1 MSVLLSTFF
10 HHHSWKTLIL
20 ASQRCKTLR
29 QIKSTHASFIIH
41 NLHRNTYAV
50 SKLLTSLLPLPN
62 PNKHFPYASLIFDSI
77 QSPNAFVYDTMI
89 RICSRTSQ
97 PHLGVRYFKL
107 MLTEEDD
114 EDDIA
119 PSYLTFHFLLVA
131 CLNASLLSM
140 CKQVHS
146 LVVKN
151 GVFAS
156 DGHVQTGILR
166 LYVEDGVRLSDA
178 RKVFDE
184 IPHPDVVKWDV
195 LINGYVKCGLGSDG
209 LSVFREMLGRGIEP
223 DRFLVTTALTAC
235 AQAGALSQGKWI
247 HELLEKRKWIEHDVF
262 VGTALVDMYCK
273 CGCLETA
280 LEVFEKMSKR
290 NVFSW
295 AALIGGYA
303 AYGYGKEAITCLEKM
318 EREDGVKPDSVVLL
332 AVLAACAH
340 GGFLQE
346 GRGILDNMEGR
357 YDISPKHEHYSCIVD
372 LMCRAGRLDEA
383 VELIEE
389 MPMKPL
395 ASVWGALLNGCRT
408 HKNVELGEL
417 AVKNLLELE
426 KGNADEEE
434 AALVQLSS
442 IYMTAQRNGEASK
455 IRQMIGQR
463 GIRKVPGCSVLEVD
477 GNITKF
483 VSGDASHPN
492 LLQIHTLIHLLSVDA
507 LQILLSFKRIER
519 EEFLNMLQFYIIVKG
534 VIGLL
539 EVGAGNLS
547 KALKNE

>member
-1 MSVLLSTFF
+1 MSVLLSSF
-10 HHHSWKTLIL
+10 HQPWKTLIL
-20 ASQRCKTLR
+20 ASQRCKTLKH
-29 QIKSTHASFIIH
+29 IKSTHASFIIH
-41 NLHRNTYAV
+41 NHHRNTYAI

-77 QSPNAFVYDTMI
+77 QSRNAFVYDTMI
-89 RICSRTSQ
+89 RICSRTSH

-107 MLTEEDD
+107 MLTEED
-114 EDDIA
+114 EGVS

-131 CLNASLLSM
+131 CLNASLFSV
-140 CKQVHS
+140 CKQVYS

-156 DGHVQTGILR
+156 DGHVQTGIMR
-166 LYVEDGVRLSDA
+166 LYVEDGVLSDA

-195 LINGYVKCGLGSDG
+195 LMNGYVKRGLGSEG
-209 LSVFREMLGRGIEP
+209 LSVFREMLSRGIEP
-223 DRFLVTTALTAC
+223 DKFLITSALTAC
-235 AQAGALSQGKWI
+235 AQGGVLAQGKWI
-247 HELLEKRKWIEHDVF
+247 HELLKKRKWIESDVF
-262 VGTALVDMYCK
+262 VGTALVDMYAK

-280 LEVFEKMSKR
+280 VEVFEKLSKR

-303 AYGYGKEAITCLEKM
+303 AYGCGKEAVTCLEKM
-318 EREDGVKPDSVVLL
+318 EGEDGVKPDSVVLL

-340 GGFLQE
+340 GGFLRE
-346 GRGILDNMEGR
+346 GRGILDNMEAR
-357 YDISPKHEHYSCIVD
+357 YGVTPKHEHYSCIVD

-383 VELIEE
+383 VGLIEE

-408 HKNVELGEL
+408 HKNVEMGEL

-463 GIRKVPGCSVLEVD
+463 GIRKAPGCSVLEVD
-477 GNITKF
+477 GNVTKF

-492 LLQIHTLIHLLSVDA
+492 LLQIHTIIHLLSVDA
-507 LQILLSFKRIER
+507 LQIL
-519 EEFLNMLQFYIIVKG
+519 
-534 VIGLL
+534 
-539 EVGAGNLS
+539 
-547 KALKNE
+547 

>member
-1 MSVLLSTFF
+1 MSVLLSAF

-20 ASQRCKTLR
+20 ASQRCKTLHH
-29 QIKSTHASFIIH
+29 IKSTHASFIIH
-41 NLHRNTYAV
+41 SLHRNTYAI

-62 PNKHFPYASLIFDSI
+62 LNNHFPYASLIFNSI

-89 RICSRTSQ
+89 RLSSRTSQ

-107 MLTEEDD
+107 MLTED
-114 EDDIA
+114 EGVA

-131 CLNASLLSM
+131 CLNASLFSV

-146 LVVKN
+146 WVVKN

-166 LYVEDGVRLSDA
+166 LYVEVGVLLDA

-209 LSVFREMLGRGIEP
+209 LMVFREMLGRGIEP
-223 DRFLVTTALTAC
+223 DKFLITTALTAC
-235 AQAGALSQGKWI
+235 AQGGVLAQGKWI
-247 HELLEKRKWIEHDVF
+247 HELLKRRKGWIESDVF
-262 VGTALVDMYCK
+262 VGTALVDMYVK

-280 LEVFEKMSKR
+280 VEVFEKLSKR

-295 AALIGGYA
+295 ASLIGGYA
-303 AYGYGKEAITCLEKM
+303 AYGYGKEAIACLEKM

-346 GRGILDNMEGR
+346 GRGVFDDMEAR
-357 YDISPKHEHYSCIVD
+357 YGITPKHEHYSCIVD

-383 VELIEE
+383 VGVIEE

-426 KGNADEEE
+426 KGNTDEEE

-455 IRQMIGQR
+455 IRQMIGQK
-463 GIRKVPGCSVLEVD
+463 GIRKAPGCSVLEVD
-477 GNITKF
+477 GNVTKF
-483 VSGDASHPN
+483 VSGDVSHPF
-492 LLQIHTLIHLLSVDA
+492 LLQIHAMIHLLSVDA
-507 LQILLSFKRIER
+507 LQIL
-519 EEFLNMLQFYIIVKG
+519 
-534 VIGLL
+534 
-539 EVGAGNLS
+539 
-547 KALKNE
+547 

>member
-1 MSVLLSTFF
+1 MPFLFPRLAVKSKTFHLTTTLTMSVL
-10 HHHSWKTLIL
+10 SWKTLIL
-20 ASQRCKTLR
+20 ASQRCKTLQ

-41 NLHRNTYAV
+41 NLHRNTYAI

-62 PNKHFPYASLIFDSI
+62 PNKHFPYTSLIFNSI

-107 MLTEEDD
+107 MMA

-131 CLNASLLSM
+131 CLNASLFDM

-151 GVFAS
+151 GVFTS

-166 LYVEDGVRLSDA
+166 LYVEDGVCLSDA

-195 LINGYVKCGLGSDG
+195 LINGYVKRSLGSDG
-209 LSVFREMLGRGIEP
+209 LSVFREMLDRGIEP
-223 DRFLVTTALTAC
+223 DKFLVTTALTAC
-235 AQAGALSQGKWI
+235 AQAGALTQGKWI
-247 HELLEKRKWIEHDVF
+247 HELLEKERKWIEHDVF
-262 VGTALVDMYCK
+262 VGTALVDMYAK

-280 LEVFEKMSKR
+280 VEVFEKLSKR

-303 AYGYGKEAITCLEKM
+303 GYGYGEEAIACLEKM

-340 GGFLQE
+340 GGFLEE
-346 GRGILDNMEGR
+346 GRGILDNMEAR
-357 YDISPKHEHYSCIVD
+357 YGITPRHEHYSCIVD

-389 MPMKPL
+389 IPMKPL
-395 ASVWGALLNGCRT
+395 APVWGALLNGCRT

-417 AVKNLLELE
+417 AVKNLLEVE

-455 IRQMIGQR
+455 IRQMIGQK
-463 GIRKVPGCSVLEVD
+463 GIRKAPGCSVLEVD
-477 GNITKF
+477 GDVTKF

-507 LQILLSFKRIER
+507 LQIL
-519 EEFLNMLQFYIIVKG
+519 
-534 VIGLL
+534 
-539 EVGAGNLS
+539 
-547 KALKNE
+547 

>member
-1 MSVLLSTFF
+1 MSALSTF

-20 ASQRCKTLR
+20 ASQRCKTLQ

-41 NLHRNTYAV
+41 NHHRNTYAI

-62 PNKHFPYASLIFDSI
+62 PNKHFPYASLIFHSI
-77 QSPNAFVYDTMI
+77 QSRNAFVYDTMI
-89 RICSRTSQ
+89 RLSSRTSH

-107 MLTEEDD
+107 MLTEDDD
-114 EDDIA
+114 ESIA

-131 CLNASLLSM
+131 CLNASLFDT

-146 LVVKN
+146 FVVKN

-166 LYVEDGVRLSDA
+166 LYVEDGVLSDA
-178 RKVFDE
+178 RKS
-184 IPHPDVVKWDV
+184 
-195 LINGYVKCGLGSDG
+195 GLGSDG
-209 LSVFREMLGRGIEP
+209 LIVFREMLGRGIEP
-223 DRFLVTTALTAC
+223 DKFLITTALTAC
-235 AQAGALSQGKWI
+235 AQGGVLAQGKWV
-247 HELLEKRKWIEHDVF
+247 HEVLKKRKWIESDVF
-262 VGTALVDMYCK
+262 VGTALVDMYAK

-280 LEVFEKMSKR
+280 VEVFEKLSKR

-303 AYGYGKEAITCLEKM
+303 AYGYGKEAVTCLEKM
-318 EREDGVKPDSVVLL
+318 EGGDGVKPDSVVLL

-340 GGFLQE
+340 GGFLEE
-346 GRGILDNMEGR
+346 GRGILDNMESR
-357 YDISPKHEHYSCIVD
+357 YGIIPKHEHYSCIVD

-383 VELIEE
+383 FDLIEE

-455 IRQMIGQR
+455 IRQMIGQK
-463 GIRKVPGCSVLEVD
+463 GIRKAPGCSVLEVD
-477 GNITKF
+477 GDVTKF
-483 VSGDASHPN
+483 VSGDVSHPN
-492 LLQIHTLIHLLSVDA
+492 LLQIHTIIHLLSVDA
-507 LQILLSFKRIER
+507 LQIL
-519 EEFLNMLQFYIIVKG
+519 
-534 VIGLL
+534 
-539 EVGAGNLS
+539 
-547 KALKNE
+547 